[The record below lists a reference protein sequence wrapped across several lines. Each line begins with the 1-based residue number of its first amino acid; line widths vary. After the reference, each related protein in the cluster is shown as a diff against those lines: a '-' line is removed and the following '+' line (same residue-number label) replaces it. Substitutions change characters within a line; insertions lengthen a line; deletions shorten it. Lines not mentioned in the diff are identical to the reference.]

1 MARLVVVHVHDAATI
16 EDREER
22 TEDHEAAAR
31 RRVERRDDLLDV
43 VRDDHRDALA
53 RVRDVRR
60 YPFMGILV
68 HHVDHDLRR
77 RDTEGLRHKIAYGR
91 PQSYHLCELDLQN
104 GEHGN
109 PGRVH
114 ALECLVEDV
123 RVRRRE

>member
-43 VRDDHRDALA
+43 IRDDHRDGLA

-60 YPFMGILV
+60 DPLVRVLV
-68 HHVDHDLRR
+68 HRR
-77 RDTEGLRHKIAYGR
+77 AGLRLLKPR
-91 PQSYHLCELDLQN
+91 
-104 GEHGN
+104 
-109 PGRVH
+109 
-114 ALECLVEDV
+114 EDV
-123 RVRRRE
+123 VTTMLDDASAAMSRVNLLRSTLWTEPG

>member
-43 VRDDHRDALA
+43 VRDDHRDGLA

-60 YPFMGILV
+60 DPP
-68 HHVDHDLRR
+68 
-77 RDTEGLRHKIAYGR
+77 TETR
-91 PQSYHLCELDLQN
+91 LCQIGFLS
-104 GEHGN
+104 
-109 PGRVH
+109 
-114 ALECLVEDV
+114 
-123 RVRRRE
+123 